1 MSSSSVVVACARCM
15 WASFRKAVRSW
26 NESLSAFIGAVA
38 VHPSHEARQEPFV
51 AILFCG
57 MSGIS
62 QRFRERKQQGHR
74 FRWPFLYSLSI
85 FWQEWCGVV
94 RIAQILKFFPR
105 WA

>member
-1 MSSSSVVVACARCM
+1 M

-26 NESLSAFIGAVA
+26 IESLSAFIGAVA

-62 QRFRERKQQGHR
+62 QRFRERKQQGHH

-85 FWQEWCGVV
+85 FWQEWCGGGPYC
-94 RIAQILKFFPR
+94 ADLKVLP
-105 WA
+105 